1 MTGKKKFTKKLIAL
15 VVVILLIVSYH
26 ILLAYAEHQLERRQF
41 SNVFQDCTKVW
52 SARGLYNQR
61 SEQNSLQSMR
71 RAFEHGAIGAEVD
84 FHFDLE
90 LNQFIISH
98 DHPKKDANGKYI
110 YPKKAGKLL
119 TLEHFLAEL
128 GKDNYFW
135 LDYKNLDKLN
145 EQQTQQAI
153 ARLLKITQLN
163 NMRER
168 LYVEGSN
175 PSILSKY
182 TDAGFKTILAIF
194 PLKQNNLLA
203 SLSLN
208 IYKIGFSFYDLTAMA
223 MGYGEVENSKYG
235 NKAQNILGKIP
246 VFMFHVPD
254 DMQTIQSLVNNKLV
268 PVILV
273 GKDLS
278 IDRFNINSCHK

>member
-1 MTGKKKFTKKLIAL
+1 MANKKTYTKKRLALGL
-15 VVVILLIVSYH
+15 VVLTIVSYH
-26 ILLAYAEHQLERRQF
+26 ALLAYVDHQLESRVPPNAYQNC
-41 SNVFQDCTKVW
+41 SKIW

-61 SEQNSLQSMR
+61 SEQNSLVSMK
-71 RAFEHGAIGAEVD
+71 RAFNKGAIGAEVD

-110 YPKKAGKLL
+110 YPKKSGRLL
-119 TLEHFLAEL
+119 TLEHFLDEL
-128 GKDNYFW
+128 GKDKYFW

-145 EQQTQQAI
+145 EDQTQQAI
-153 ARLLKITQLN
+153 ERLLSITKLGDI
-163 NMRER
+163 RER
-168 LYVEGSN
+168 LYVEGST
-175 PSILSKY
+175 PTILSKY

-194 PLKQNNLLA
+194 PLKQNNILS

-208 IYKIGFSFYDLTAMA
+208 IYKIGFSFYNLSAMA
-223 MGYGEVENSKYG
+223 MGYGEVDNSKYG
-235 NKAQNILGKIP
+235 NKAQKILGNIP

-254 DMQTIQSLVNNKLV
+254 NKQTIQSLVNNKNV
-268 PVILV
+268 RVVLV

-278 IDRFNINSCHK
+278 IDRFNINTCHD